1 MTPLSRKGCP
11 WLLPIALLAAWQ
23 LAANTSDGLN
33 VLPAPVQIGE
43 ALLDALVSGRLPADA
58 LHTFGAALAAWG
70 ICLVVGIPLGMA
82 LGSSAKLRV
91 ILSLIIEL
99 LRPVPAV
106 ALIPLAIL
114 VFGFSLQTEI
124 SVTVFASVWPV
135 LFSSKSGIER
145 LHSRMFEV
153 AATLHLSR
161 SHALRSVV
169 TPAALREILV
179 GARLSFSL
187 CLVVSVVAEMV
198 GNPVGLGWGL
208 VSAQEAMK
216 ASEMFAYLFA
226 IGMLGVFANFALDF
240 AVGRLLPGLYQRN

>member
-1 MTPLSRKGCP
+1 MTSLSRKARQ

-23 LAANTSDGLN
+23 LAATTSDGLN
-33 VLPAPVQIGE
+33 ALPTPMEIGK
-43 ALLDALVSGRLPADA
+43 ALLDTLVSGRLPADA
-58 LHTFGAALAAWG
+58 LHTFGAALASWG

-82 LGSSAKLRV
+82 LGSSAKLR
-91 ILSLIIEL
+91 IMLSLFIEL

-145 LHSRMFEV
+145 LHARMFEV

-161 SHALRSVV
+161 WHALRSVV
-169 TPAALREILV
+169 TPAAFREILV

-226 IGMLGVFANFALDF
+226 IGLLGVFANFALDF
-240 AVGRLLPGLYQRN
+240 AVKRLQPGLYQRN